1 MRAIQEQIENV
12 IKRKYPVD
20 EHLTQK
26 LNNKGWPGAGEH
38 PVNPDSETQLN

>member
-1 MRAIQEQIENV
+1 LPELLDNFVIGMRAIQEQIENV

-26 LNNKGWPGAGEH
+26 LNNKG
-38 PVNPDSETQLN
+38 